1 MFGKVKNSPSLW
13 LKKTLFGNMIDEAWT
28 EGYNNGRE
36 KAAREIENILRR
48 ALAEGSLNDFSS
60 DELKLGYNVA
70 QGIVTE
76 ILDGKR

>member
-13 LKKTLFGNMIDEAWT
+13 LKKTLFGNMIDEAWV
-28 EGYNNGRE
+28 EGFEFGKN
-36 KAAREIENILRR
+36 KAAKEIEQILKR